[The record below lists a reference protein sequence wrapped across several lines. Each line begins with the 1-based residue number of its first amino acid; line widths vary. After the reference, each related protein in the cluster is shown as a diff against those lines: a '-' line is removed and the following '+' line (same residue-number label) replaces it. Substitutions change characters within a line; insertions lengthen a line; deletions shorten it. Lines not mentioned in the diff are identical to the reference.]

1 MRSPNRRVSKRRQ
14 TMKLPFFKK
23 ADILLLAVLILIGA
37 GSLLLLKSGEP
48 GSVAVVT
55 VDGQETI
62 RVPLTQDR
70 WEQTVETTYGTNTLL
85 IENGSISVIESDCRG
100 GDCMRFS
107 PINKAGQTI
116 VCLPHHLSVTIA
128 GGDYGPDVVVR

>member
-1 MRSPNRRVSKRRQ
+1 
-14 TMKLPFFKK
+14 MKLPFFKK
-23 ADILLLAVLILIGA
+23 ADILLLAALLIIGA

-55 VDGQETI
+55 VDGVETSRI
-62 RVPLTQDR
+62 PLTQDS
-70 WEQTVETTYGTNTLL
+70 WEQTVETEYGTNKLL
-85 IENGSISVIESDCRG
+85 IENGCISVISSDCRG

-107 PINKAGQTI
+107 PISKAGQTI
-116 VCLPHHLSVTIA
+116 VCLPHHLSITIA